1 MSRRTFNEWLEEVR
15 FLVDQNLEKKLE
27 DIPEFDICDARAY
40 FKGNDAP
47 IIYFEECLSESC
59 DGDAVALAS
68 IMGRET

>member
-1 MSRRTFNEWLEEVR
+1 M
-15 FLVDQNLEKKLE
+15 DQNLEKKLE

-68 IMGRET
+68 IMGREA